1 MTRRTWLFVG
11 VVAVMVAIP
20 LATIAWNEW
29 KLASGEEIRLQVQP
43 VDPLDFFR
51 GEYVA
56 LQYPISNT
64 AVVEWPNPKPGD
76 TVYMT
81 LRKQGDHWR
90 GGSASGIKPTN
101 GETFI
106 RGRIESTGIDTH
118 QIEYG
123 IETFFVE
130 EGQARRYEEA
140 MFDRRL
146 YADVVIDDDGGARL
160 KDLVIRSQ

>member
-1 MTRRTWLFVG
+1 VSRRAWLFVG
-11 VVAVMVAIP
+11 VVAAMVAVP
-20 LATIAWNEW
+20 LAAIAWNEW
-29 KLASGEEIRLQVQP
+29 KLASGDDIRLQVQP

-56 LQYPISNT
+56 LQYPISRLPLDGT
-64 AVVEWPNPKPGD
+64 RWEGGD
-76 TVYMT
+76 TVYVP
-81 LRKQGDHWR
+81 LRKVDGHWTGDKGFPEKPRAGAFIQGR
-90 GGSASGIKPTN
+90 LQSGGGV
-101 GETFI
+101 
-106 RGRIESTGIDTH
+106 
-118 QIEYG
+118 EYG

-146 YADVVIDDDGGARL
+146 YADVVIDDDGKARL